1 MCVQYLTT
9 VNVEWVK
16 TRFDLDLPASTA
28 HDVFPTYPGP
38 IVLKSHHTQRTAIG
52 MARFGLLPSWAKD
65 DAFGRKTYNAR
76 AETVAVKP
84 SYKNAWVKRHY
95 ALALADTFY
104 EPCYESGKAVRTAIK
119 QSNGEPMAI
128 ASIWD
133 TWTEPESGELIV
145 SFSMLTI
152 DASGHPVMQR
162 MHKPED
168 EKRTPLVLA
177 TNQFNDWLNADPEIV
192 TSMLNWTL
200 MPELVCQRSLK
211 NKTL

>member
-1 MCVQYLTT
+1 
-9 VNVEWVK
+9 
-16 TRFDLDLPASTA
+16 
-28 HDVFPTYPGP
+28 
-38 IVLKSHHTQRTAIG
+38 

-168 EKRTPLVLA
+168 EKRTVVPLRPELFGAWLNATPQEAQTLLRLDSIPELVLA
-177 TNQFNDWLNADPEIV
+177 
-192 TSMLNWTL
+192 
-200 MPELVCQRSLK
+200 
-211 NKTL
+211 